1 MPLILSRR
9 AFQASLLGY
18 AATLR
23 AAQKNC
29 RTVPALCPPLPTGT
43 PQPFQVEP
51 GIANI
56 QRKPLSLV
64 VADAN
69 ETNRLRLAYQK
80 LRDLSV
86 SDPSDPRGWA
96 QQANIHCFRCAGNP
110 SGADIHQSW
119 TFLPWHR
126 AYLYYHERIL
136 AELLGDATFRLPYW
150 DWDVPANRNL
160 PTIHRNKLDSAN
172 KPNSLFDADR
182 GVNNGVTIPLGVILP
197 DNVNAMNAP
206 DFDTFGGTATD
217 GGQLENTSHGMI
229 HVWTGNPR
237 LNPSFTDMGCLQTAG
252 RDPIFYAHHGNLD
265 RLWAEWNRRDTTHH
279 VNPTD
284 SGWLATKFEFFD
296 HKKVYRSI
304 AIGDVLDTANKLG
317 YNYPPG
323 AALAVPGRPRR
334 SEVTYDSATHRI
346 RISDDIKNQI
356 LGPGA
361 LNATRFL
368 VVEGTSL
375 PSDPGVYYIYA
386 GSPPANKSASA
397 PNYLGFIARLAAG
410 HAHDAKS
417 RLMLDASKGLAE
429 RASSPQGVQLTYVA
443 AKSRARPA
451 RLNFAN
457 VYLVER

>member
-1 MPLILSRR
+1 MPSTLSRR
-9 AFQASLLGY
+9 AFHASLLGY

-23 AAQKNC
+23 GQQKNC
-29 RTVPALCPPLPTGT
+29 RTVPAICPPLPTGT
-43 PQPFQVEP
+43 PQPFQVEQ
-51 GIANI
+51 GIANV

-64 VADAN
+64 ASDAN

-80 LRDLSV
+80 LRELSV

-110 SGADIHQSW
+110 NGSDVHQSW

-136 AELLGDATFRLPYW
+136 AELLGDPTFRLPYW
-150 DWDVPANRNL
+150 DWDVPANRSL
-160 PTIHRNKLDSAN
+160 PTIHRTKLDSAN
-172 KPNSLFDADR
+172 KPNSLFDANR
-182 GVNNGVTIPLGVILP
+182 GVNNSSTIPLGVILP
-197 DNVNAMNAP
+197 NNINAMNAP
-206 DFDTFGGTATD
+206 DFDTFGGNASD

-279 VNPTD
+279 VNPTNPA
-284 SGWLATKFEFFD
+284 WLTTKFEFFD

-304 AIGDVLDTANKLG
+304 AISDVLDTANKLG
-317 YNYPPG
+317 YSYPPG
-323 AALAVPGRPRR
+323 AALAAPGRPKRFD
-334 SEVTYDSATHRI
+334 VTYNSDTHRV
-346 RISDDIKNQI
+346 RISDDVKNQI
-356 LGPGA
+356 MGPGA
-361 LNATRFL
+361 LDATRFL

-375 PSDPGVYYIYA
+375 PSDPGVYYVYA
-386 GSPPANKSASA
+386 GSPPANRSPSAS
-397 PNYLGFIARLAAG
+397 NYLGFIARLASG
-410 HAHDAKS
+410 HVHEAKS
-417 RLMLDASKGLAE
+417 RLMLNASKGLAE
-429 RASSPQGVQLTYVA
+429 RAGSAQGVQLTYVA
-443 AKSRARPA
+443 AQNRSRPA
-451 RLNFAN
+451 RLDFAN